1 MKQYNMNDIREKFL
15 TFFQEREHNRL
26 KSFSLIPQG
35 DKSLL
40 LINAGMAPLKD
51 YFMGIKKM
59 EPSRAT
65 TSQKCVRTQD
75 LDNVGKTARHGTFF
89 EMLGNFSFG
98 NYFKKEAIHWAYEFL
113 VDEMGLEP
121 EKLYVSVYL
130 DDDFAYDVWTKEVGI
145 PEEKMLRLG
154 KEDNFW
160 ELEQGPCGP
169 CSEIHYD
176 RGEAYGPGKSPLDN
190 SDRFMEVWNL
200 VFTQFNKTAEGEYI
214 PLDHPNIDTGMGLER
229 IACIMEGAD
238 NIFDLSTFRPIRN
251 EIERLSGKRYG
262 DSDETDVSIRVIV
275 DHVKTMSF
283 LVADG
288 VIPSNEGRGYVLRRI
303 IRRAARHG
311 KLLGIKGNFLT
322 DFVPLV
328 VEAYQPEYSELVEG
342 QERIMH
348 IISKEE
354 ENFQKTIDSGLS
366 LLDGVIADLKKE
378 GKNVIDGA
386 QAFKLYDTYG
396 FPLDLTKEIAE
407 EQGIE
412 VDEIGF
418 KANMEEQRTQSREH
432 RQNGTGWSEGKAIDT
447 DNLPETVFTGYE
459 QEEGQGKVLALFADS
474 ESVDSL
480 EKGES
485 GVVVLDETPFY
496 GESGGQVG
504 DIGYFESDSMTT
516 KVDNTKKTGS
526 GVFLHY
532 VEVVEGAIHVGDT
545 IRTYVN
551 SIRREDIRRN
561 HSATHL
567 LHKALKMVLGDH
579 IQQAGSMV
587 DEEHLR
593 FDFTH
598 FEALTAEQITE
609 VEGIVN
615 RAIFDSYP
623 VKTEIMSLS
632 QATEDGAVGLFEDKY
647 QDQVRVLSMG
657 DFSKEL
663 CGGTH
668 VKNTAQIQMMR
679 ITAEQGISSGVRRIE
694 AITGRA
700 SYDQVLEYERQLNLL
715 AERLKTNRT
724 NLDQRLQA
732 LLDEDKELKRELAS
746 LQSKQAGELSNELT
760 GEMENIEGVNLIAKN
775 IPSKSV
781 NELKELVDNLKEG
794 RDNLVVVLASAN
806 DGKVGL
812 VASVDDLLTKQ
823 GINAGQIVKEVA
835 QATGGNGGGRPNF
848 ATAGGK
854 DADKIE
860 EALKLVA
867 PWIRDHI
874 KK

>member
-1 MKQYNMNDIREKFL
+1 MKQYNMNEIREKFL

-26 KSFSLIPQG
+26 KSFSLIPQN

-65 TSQKCVRTQD
+65 SSQKCVRTQD

-98 NYFKKEAIHWAYEFL
+98 NYFKKEAIHWSYEFL
-113 VDEMGLEP
+113 VGEMDLDP

-130 DDDFAYDVWTKEVGI
+130 EDDFAYDVWTKEVGI
-145 PEEKMLRLG
+145 PEERMLRLG

-229 IACIMEGAD
+229 ITCIMEGVD
-238 NIFDLSTFRPIRN
+238 NIFDLSTFRPIRD

-262 DSDETDVSIRVIV
+262 ESDETDVSIRVIL
-275 DHVKTMSF
+275 DHVKTMTF

-288 VIPSNEGRGYVLRRI
+288 VVPSNEGRGYVLRRI

-311 KLLGIKGNFLT
+311 KLLGIQGNFLT
-322 DFVPLV
+322 GFVPLV
-328 VEAYQPEYSELVEG
+328 VYAYQPEYSELVEG
-342 QERIMH
+342 QERIMQ

-366 LLDGVIADLKKE
+366 LLDKVIADLKNQ
-378 GKNVIDGA
+378 GKTLIDGER
-386 QAFKLYDTYG
+386 AFKLYDTYG

-407 EQGIE
+407 EKGIV
-412 VDEIGF
+412 VDEEGF
-418 KANMEEQRTQSREH
+418 HKNMEEQRIQSRQN
-432 RQNGTGWSEGKAIDT
+432 RQGGTGWSEGKDIDT
-447 DNLPETVFTGYE
+447 SDLSPTVFTGYE
-459 QEEGQGKVLALFADS
+459 VNEDKAKVVAIYLDGESS
-474 ESVDSL
+474 ESL
-480 EKGES
+480 ERGQE
-485 GVVVLDETPFY
+485 GFVVLNQTPFY
-496 GESGGQVG
+496 AQSGGQVG
-504 DIGYFESDSMTT
+504 DTGYFESDSMTAQV
-516 KVDNTKKTGS
+516 KDTKKDGS
-526 GVFLHY
+526 EVFLHE
-532 VEVVEGAIHVGDT
+532 VKVVEGAIHLGDNIEAKINT
-545 IRTYVN
+545 V
-551 SIRREDIRRN
+551 RREDIRRN

-579 IQQAGSMV
+579 VQQAGSMV
-587 DEEHLR
+587 DDERLR

-598 FEALTAEQITE
+598 FEALTAEQIRE

-623 VKTEIMSLS
+623 VETELMSLS
-632 QATEDGAVGLFEDKY
+632 QASESGAIGLFEDKY
-647 QDQVRVLSMG
+647 HDQVRVLSMG
-657 DFSKEL
+657 NFSKEL

-668 VKNTAQIQMMR
+668 VSNTAQIQMMR

-694 AITGRA
+694 GITGRA
-700 SYDQVLEYERQLNLL
+700 SYDQVLEYEKTLDHM
-715 AERLKTNRT
+715 ASRLKTNRGL
-724 NLDQRLQA
+724 LDQRIQSLI
-732 LLDEDKELKRELAS
+732 DEEKELKRQLVS
-746 LQSKQAGELSNELT
+746 LQAQKAGEVANELT
-760 GEMENIEGVNLIAKN
+760 GEMENIDGVNLIAKN
-775 IPSKSV
+775 VPAKTV

-794 RDNLVVVLASAN
+794 RENLVVVLASAN

-812 VASVDDLLTKQ
+812 VASVDDQLTKK

-854 DADKIE
+854 DASKID
-860 EALKLVA
+860 EALGLVG

-874 KK
+874 EK